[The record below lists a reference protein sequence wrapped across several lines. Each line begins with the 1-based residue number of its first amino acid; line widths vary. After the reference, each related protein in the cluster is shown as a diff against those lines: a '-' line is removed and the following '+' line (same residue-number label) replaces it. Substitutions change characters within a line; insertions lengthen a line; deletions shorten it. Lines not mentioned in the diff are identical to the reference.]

1 MARTLSTRAVRIS
14 ACASLLVGAAC
25 DHAPAARAPTAE
37 TAVAAGPRR
46 VEPTLPLSTS
56 MTSAP
61 SGALLVVLSREGLS
75 LGKDGPI
82 LATAGVDPAGCSDG
96 FDAKYKRGSCHD
108 LYLVPLGAALQVA
121 APAQASVPP
130 TVTIAADASIP
141 YRMLHETLYTLGQ
154 ARVTTANL
162 LVRSGLAIPFTFDV
176 SPLADQVRRASQA
189 LVPGAPIQLQL
200 HVIVT
205 TRMTHGFVV
214 AAAGRSMGP
223 WCREAGEG
231 MAVPNPGNL
240 GDLYNFAG
248 LTACA
253 TTIKASEPRFSTERH
268 VTITADASVNM
279 QTLVTTIDALRGAD
293 GLLFPEVSLGL
304 PM

>member
-1 MARTLSTRAVRIS
+1 MIRTASTRVVRIS

-25 DHAPAARAPTAE
+25 DQAPTVRAPSAV

-46 VEPTLPLSTS
+46 AGPVLPLSTS

-61 SGALLVVLSREGLS
+61 SDALLVVLSREGLS

-82 LATAGVDPAGCSDG
+82 LATADVDPAGCLDG
-96 FDAKYKRGSCHD
+96 FGAKYKRGSCHD
-108 LYLVPLGAALQVA
+108 LYLVPLGAALQA
-121 APAQASVPP
+121 ATPAQASAPP

-154 ARVTTANL
+154 ARVTMGNL
-162 LVRSGLAIPFTFDV
+162 LVRSGLAIPFTFDA
-176 SPLADQVRRASQA
+176 SPLADQVRRTREA
-189 LVPGAPIQLQL
+189 LVPGAPIQLRL
-200 HVIVT
+200 NVLVT
-205 TRMTHGFVV
+205 TRMTPGFVV
-214 AAAGRSMGP
+214 SAVGRSMRAG
-223 WCREAGEG
+223 CREAGEG
-231 MAVPNPGNL
+231 AAVPNPGNL
-240 GDLYNFAG
+240 AEVYLFAG

-253 TTIKASEPRFSTERH
+253 TTIKSSEPRFSTERH
-268 VTITADASVNM
+268 VTITADASVTM

-293 GLLFPEVSLGL
+293 GLLFPEVILGL

>member
-1 MARTLSTRAVRIS
+1 
-14 ACASLLVGAAC
+14 
-25 DHAPAARAPTAE
+25 
-37 TAVAAGPRR
+37 
-46 VEPTLPLSTS
+46 

-61 SGALLVVLSREGLS
+61 SDALLVVLSREGLS

-82 LATAGVDPAGCSDG
+82 LAMADVDPAAWSDG
-96 FDAKYKRGSCHD
+96 FDARYKRASRND
-108 LYLVPLGAALQVA
+108 LYLVPLGTALQA
-121 APAQASVPP
+121 AHPGAASAP
-130 TVTIAADASIP
+130 TVVIAADASIP

-162 LVRSGLAIPFTFDV
+162 LVRSGLVIPFSFDA
-176 SPLADQVRRASQA
+176 SPLADQVRRAREA

-200 HVIVT
+200 HVLVT
-205 TRMTHGFVV
+205 TRMPAGFVV

-223 WCREAGEG
+223 GCRVVGEG
-231 MAVPNPGNL
+231 AAVPNPGNL
-240 GDLYNFAG
+240 GDLYMFSG

-253 TTIKASEPRFSTERH
+253 TTIKSSEPRFSTERH

-279 QTLVTTIDALRGAD
+279 QTLASTIDALRGAD
-293 GLLFPEVSLGL
+293 GLLFPEVSLGV